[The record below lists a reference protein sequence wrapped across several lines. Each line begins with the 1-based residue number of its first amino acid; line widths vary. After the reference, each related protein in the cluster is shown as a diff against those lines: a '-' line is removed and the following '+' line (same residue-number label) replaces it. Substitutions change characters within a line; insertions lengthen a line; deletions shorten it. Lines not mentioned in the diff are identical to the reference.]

1 MIKAGQRRGR
11 ERAHV
16 KPAADTARLPGSGPR
31 RGSRVVSVD
40 ETCRRHW
47 RPVRHAYPLED
58 VHRDASVVQLDRLA
72 GLVVGVD
79 PAPLPY
85 PVVAGGIV
93 AVHPGVSR
101 RSTSRL
107 LKAA

>member
-1 MIKAGQRRGR
+1 
-11 ERAHV
+11 
-16 KPAADTARLPGSGPR
+16 
-31 RGSRVVSVD
+31 
-40 ETCRRHW
+40 
-47 RPVRHAYPLED
+47 
-58 VHRDASVVQLDRLA
+58 
-72 GLVVGVD
+72 VGVD

-85 PVVAGGIV
+85 PVGAGGIV